1 MGLDELKPKRKQQ
14 YKEWSFKMSEAT
26 EILATERLIL
36 EYLSNRWKAEDEEV
50 KNIKKC
56 TLYEFWVF
64 IQKKKDSLDV
74 EWAKD

>member
-1 MGLDELKPKRKQQ
+1 MGLEELKPKRKQQ

-26 EILATERLIL
+26 EILASERLIL
-36 EYLSNRWKAEDEEV
+36 EYLSNRWKANEEDV
-50 KNIKKC
+50 KNIKEC
-56 TLYEFWVF
+56 WLYEFRVF